1 MESRSTVS
9 GRTGQ
14 SAVKGITRGRVQR
27 VGFRRYVLDL
37 AQEMGIAGYVKNL
50 KDGSV
55 ELFAQ
60 GEGAGLAEFLNRV
73 RNPPPPVRVKELAVE
88 DVPVDPSLTSFV
100 VSYGSLEDELQE
112 GFGAMQAEFGDY
124 RDEFRSY
131 VGEFK
136 DYRNEF
142 KDYRN
147 EFRGFAKRTDDN
159 FKSLGERYGEISEK
173 LTLVLETLQ
182 KESAETRR
190 ELTRAVDNLARLVDE
205 YVKLQRKR

>member
-14 SAVKGITRGRVQR
+14 SAVKGVARGRVQR

-60 GEGAGLAEFLNRV
+60 GEGAGLAEFLNRA
-73 RNPPPPVRVKELAVE
+73 RNLPPPVRVKELAVE

-131 VGEFK
+131 VGEFR

-142 KDYRN
+142 KDYRD